1 MLSLGGEP
9 IMHEQPQ
16 PEEQT
21 PIPQPG
27 TEGEPTGKVEN
38 PALEGEVEPE
48 VEVNK
53 RKHSKGRDD

>member
-1 MLSLGGEP
+1 
-9 IMHEQPQ
+9 MHEQPQ

-27 TEGEPTGKVEN
+27 TEGEPPGKVEN